1 MIWCS
6 DRSLSGVQFMA
17 LKQQTELSKKH
28 IKRRVLKEIPKRRNE
43 ESGSLRCYQIGIAV
57 NPLEFR
63 KIQENAERY
72 HNGNMSEWIRM
83 RCIDPCLDIS
93 VDMDNDNQK

>member
-1 MIWCS
+1 ME
-6 DRSLSGVQFMA
+6 
-17 LKQQTELSKKH
+17 LKEPTELSKKH
-28 IKRRVLKEIPKRRNE
+28 IKRRKLKEIPKRRME
-43 ESGSLRCYQIGIAV
+43 DSGSLRCYQIGILV
-57 NPLEFR
+57 NPSEFR

-83 RCIDPCLDIS
+83 RSIYPCLDIS